1 MTATSTKLIE
11 SFYNDVWNKRDFRV
25 AHEIISTDFRFRGS
39 LGPVKRGI
47 GGFLEYVEAVH
58 KALGNYTCIIEDLV
72 CSDDRAAAR
81 MVFRGTHQSEF
92 FGISRTGKNIEWAAA
107 AFLGLSDGKLSRLW
121 VLGDLDAVKQ
131 QLGAPADCRF

>member
-58 KALGNYTCIIEDLV
+58 RALGNYTCIIEDLV

-92 FGISRTGKNIEWAAA
+92 FGISRTGKNIEWAGA

>member
-92 FGISRTGKNIEWAAA
+92 FGISRTGKNIEWAGA
-107 AFLGLSDGKLSRLW
+107 AFWGLSDGKLSRLW